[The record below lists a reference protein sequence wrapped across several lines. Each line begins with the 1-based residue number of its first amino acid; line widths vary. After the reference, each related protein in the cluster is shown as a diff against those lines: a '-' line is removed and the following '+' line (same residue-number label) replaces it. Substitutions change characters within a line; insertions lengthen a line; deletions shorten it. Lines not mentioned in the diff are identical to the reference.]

1 MLGLLMISL
10 DGSIIAAIIIF
21 LVLIAALNRLL
32 FKPLMK
38 VQAER
43 ESRTTGLMNQ
53 TQENLDHHLN
63 LFSEY
68 QASIKNARMEGYR
81 RQEQLRA
88 EALKKR
94 AEVLAQSR
102 TAAERII
109 LDSRDSIN
117 SQIKTAKQQLTLD
130 AQEMAQR
137 ISSTILG
144 RSASDS

>member
-1 MLGLLMISL
+1 MISL

-53 TQENLDHHLN
+53 TQENLNHHLN

-68 QASIKNARMEGYR
+68 QTSIKNARMEGYR

>member
-1 MLGLLMISL
+1 MISL

-32 FKPLMK
+32 FKPLMR

-53 TQENLDHHLN
+53 TQENLNHHLN